1 MVCLVAA
8 KKRRIKRFHRNGLIT
23 DLLTKWPTL
32 HPGGASLL
40 WETKESYYIIYAD
53 KGIGSMDG
61 DNSQIE
67 KKFSDIGKKTTGG
80 KKTGGYLYATG
91 KDTLDWKEVCTNS
104 HCSHTGFYCEAR
116 LAGGQV
122 SVGIYDE
129 HLYFTSFDYAG
140 ENEMGLYR
148 MKMDGSDRELID
160 NLPYEKG
167 WSTGGL
173 YHDKYYL
180 YYMYQRNLENDTADE
195 RIYVYS
201 LKEEGNPVLILEE
214 KEASDLISYRM
225 YPIEEKEIG
234 RAHV

>member
-1 MVCLVAA
+1 M
-8 KKRRIKRFHRNGLIT
+8 KKLLLIMTLSFCGLFGCSKKETDKKISSERPNNGLTYQMANIAS
-23 DLLTKWPTL
+23 
-32 HPGGASLL
+32 GGASLL

-61 DNSQIE
+61 DDSQIE

-160 NLPYEKG
+160 SPMKRDGPQEAYIMINTICTICISEIWKTIRRMNE
-167 WSTGGL
+167 S
-173 YHDKYYL
+173 
-180 YYMYQRNLENDTADE
+180 MC
-195 RIYVYS
+195 
-201 LKEEGNPVLILEE
+201 IL
-214 KEASDLISYRM
+214 
-225 YPIEEKEIG
+225 
-234 RAHV
+234 